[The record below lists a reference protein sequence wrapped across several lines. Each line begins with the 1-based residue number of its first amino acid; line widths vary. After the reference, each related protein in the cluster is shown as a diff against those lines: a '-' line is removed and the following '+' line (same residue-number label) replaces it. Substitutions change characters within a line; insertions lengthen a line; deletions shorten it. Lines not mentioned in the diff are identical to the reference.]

1 MIFFFQI
8 FDNLALLNDEGDMKK
23 ITFLT
28 VFSFFASF
36 INAQEYSVN
45 NIVIKQGNQVF
56 NIYDTEQTIKLKPA
70 EFSIEYL
77 NKPYQEKKNLF
88 YAAQALVTDSSV
100 NANLQEGTEIESI
113 PYFEPGTGFA
123 AEKNQVISY
132 PFLSSD
138 GHQYLYYVSNKEKR
152 VEKIGTSG
160 NWDIYKW
167 TLKGVY
173 QYDAE
178 MDWNIYDND
187 QVHIALIIDR
197 NLDGILQKG
206 EFFTIHIEF
215 QK

>member
-1 MIFFFQI
+1 
-8 FDNLALLNDEGDMKK
+8 MKK
-23 ITFLT
+23 ITLLT
-28 VFSFFASF
+28 AFSLLASF
-36 INAQEYSVN
+36 ANAQEYSTN
-45 NIVIKQGNQVF
+45 NIVIKQDNQVF
-56 NIYDTEQTIKLKPA
+56 NIYDAEQTIKLRPA

-88 YAAQALVTDSSV
+88 YAAQALVTDSTV
-100 NANLQEGTEIESI
+100 DTNLQEGVRIDNI

-123 AEKNQVISY
+123 AEKNQVIYY

-138 GHQYLYYVSNKEKR
+138 GHQYLYYVSNKDKR
-152 VEKIGTSG
+152 VEKTGTSN

-178 MDWNIYDND
+178 MDWNIYDNTE
-187 QVHIALIIDR
+187 VNIILIIDR

-206 EFFTIHIEF
+206 EFFNIHIDF

>member
-1 MIFFFQI
+1 MVCS
-8 FDNLALLNDEGDMKK
+8 LL
-23 ITFLT
+23 
-28 VFSFFASF
+28 ASF
-36 INAQEYSVN
+36 GNAQEYTTN
-45 NIVIKQGNQVF
+45 NLIIKQGNKTYTI
-56 NIYDTEQTIKLKPA
+56 NEAEQTITLRPE

-77 NKPYQEKKNLF
+77 NKAYQEKKNLF
-88 YAAQALVTDSSV
+88 YAAQALVTDSSADV
-100 NANLQEGTEIESI
+100 NLQEGTKIESI
-113 PYFEPGTGFA
+113 QYFEAGTGFA
-123 AEKNQVISY
+123 AEKKQVIYYPILSY
-132 PFLSSD
+132 D

-152 VEKIGTSG
+152 VDKIGTSG

-206 EFFTIHIEF
+206 ELFNVHINF
-215 QK
+215 KKSQ